1 MTCSSTRLGLLIFMN
16 QIPVHITPPKPF
28 KTYPQLVALMQ
39 QRGILVED
47 VARAERKLS
56 QVGYYRLSGF
66 WYPCRTIDFDV
77 RGRARRCPQT
87 LLPIR
92 NNDVLPGTTFNA
104 VFDMYLFDKKLRQA
118 MLDAVERVE
127 VFLRSIIAHEL
138 GYHSPLAYQDS
149 GFVNPKWCQDY
160 CDKRGQIRNT
170 WNEWQ
175 SRVEKLIRE
184 SREDCIVWHRKRKK
198 ALPLWVI
205 IETWDFGTMSRYF
218 EILAG
223 KYQNKI
229 CERLDNCKS
238 KELAGWL
245 KELNT
250 LRNRCAHHT
259 RIWNQNTGNSLS
271 VTSVPR
277 LVALGLNEHA
287 LSKLYGQ
294 ICVLWHLVTLIG
306 PSSNWI
312 SMVADIV
319 DSKPSLPNC
328 GFTAMGFP
336 DDTGFPRQLFYV

>member
-1 MTCSSTRLGLLIFMN
+1 MS
-16 QIPVHITPPKPF
+16 QIPDRLDPPKPF
-28 KTYPQLVALMQ
+28 KTYQQLVALMQ

-47 VARAERKLS
+47 TARAERKLS

-66 WYPCRTIDFDV
+66 WYPCRSIDFDES
-77 RGRARRCPQT
+77 GRARRCPQT
-87 LLPIR
+87 RLPIR

-104 VFDMYLFDKKLRQA
+104 VFDLYLFDKKLRQV

-138 GYHSPLAYQDS
+138 GYRSPLAYQDS
-149 GFVNPKWCQDY
+149 SFINSRWCRDY
-160 CDKRGQIRNT
+160 HDVRRGQIRNA
-170 WNEWQ
+170 WGEWQ
-175 SRVEKLIRE
+175 IRVEKLIRE
-184 SREDCIVWHRKRKK
+184 SREDCIVWHRKKNRSI
-198 ALPLWVI
+198 PFWVV

-218 EILAG
+218 EMLSG
-223 KYQNKI
+223 KYQN
-229 CERLDNCKS
+229 RVCKRIGS
-238 KELAGWL
+238 CNPKELAGWL

-259 RIWNQNTGNSLS
+259 RIWNQNTSNPLS

-277 LVALGLNEHA
+277 LVALDLNENS
-287 LSKLYGQ
+287 LGKLYGL
-294 ICVLWHLVTLIG
+294 ICVLWHLVILIG

-336 DDTGFPRQLFYV
+336 DDAGFPRHLFSA